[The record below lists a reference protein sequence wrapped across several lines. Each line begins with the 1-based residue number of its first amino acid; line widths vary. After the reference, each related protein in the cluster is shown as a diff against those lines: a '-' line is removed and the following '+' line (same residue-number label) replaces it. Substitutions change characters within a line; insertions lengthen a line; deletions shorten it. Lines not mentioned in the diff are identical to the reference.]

1 MGSDNTAQALYAI
14 IVIVL
19 VASSFFARRIPLRQ
33 TFKMLLAWL
42 AIFGVA
48 IILFSFRQE
57 AKFVWERVKSEISPS
72 SIIDN
77 NGSVRIPKSEDGHF
91 WADATLNGKP
101 VRLLVDSGATIT
113 SLSLETARS
122 ANVDVSGSG
131 FPVFIETANGTVK
144 AQRATVA
151 SFNIGPIERK
161 EFSITV
167 SESFGDTNVVGMNF
181 LSTLDSWRVEGD
193 ELLLNPNNKK
203 QTE

>member
-1 MGSDNTAQALYAI
+1 MGSDNTAQAIYAV

-57 AKFVWERVKSEISPS
+57 VKLVWNRVKSEISPGTTS
-72 SIIDN
+72 TS
-77 NGSVRIPKSEDGHF
+77 NGSVRIHKSEDGHF
-91 WADATLNGKP
+91 WVDAKLNGKP
-101 VRLLVDSGATIT
+101 IRLLVDSGATT
-113 SLSLETARS
+113 TGLSLASARL
-122 ANVDVSGSG
+122 ANIDLSGSG
-131 FPVFIETANGTVK
+131 FPIFIETANGTVK
-144 AQRATVA
+144 AERASVA

-161 EFSITV
+161 DFSVTV

-181 LSTLDSWRVEGD
+181 LSTLETWRVEGD
-193 ELLLNPNNKK
+193 ELLLNPNKVK
-203 QTE
+203 